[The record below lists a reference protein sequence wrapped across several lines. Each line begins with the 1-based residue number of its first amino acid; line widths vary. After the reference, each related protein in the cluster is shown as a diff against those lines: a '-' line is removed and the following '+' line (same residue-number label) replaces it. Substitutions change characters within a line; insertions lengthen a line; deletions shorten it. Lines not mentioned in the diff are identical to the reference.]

1 MRWGGLRRVQ
11 CLHDHELPPVRGG
24 GTAAEWGKWG
34 RGGWL
39 EVGEGAAGEEETC
52 WVSGGWRVGEGAA
65 GEEETCWVSGGWRG
79 EKKNRVGKLGWV
91 ALFLQAIKNWSRERP
106 GNEARRKIGAH
117 VCE

>member
-1 MRWGGLRRVQ
+1 M
-11 CLHDHELPPVRGG
+11 RGG
-24 GTAAEWGKWG
+24 GTAAEWGKWR

-52 WVSGGWRVGEGAA
+52 WVSGGWRGK
-65 GEEETCWVSGGWRG
+65 
-79 EKKNRVGKLGWV
+79 KKNRVRKLGWV

-117 VCE
+117 V

>member
-24 GTAAEWGKWG
+24 GTVAEWGKWG

-39 EVGEGAAGEEETC
+39 E
-52 WVSGGWRVGEGAA
+52 VGEGAA

-117 VCE
+117 V